1 MGLEFL
7 AGPFLNLMGKA
18 VGKVLGEGPTIEV
31 WPERFYVGVNVFMFL
46 KVHNPM
52 KHKMHV
58 LGVSV
63 QPDLFQ
69 VWKDDSV
76 DAAANAQIGIEP
88 EFILEAGESKILPLV
103 PINRRD
109 DGISETARITAW
121 WRSHRHPRRWK
132 MPVMLEL
139 THDDYDRLKRAG

>member
-1 MGLEFL
+1 
-7 AGPFLNLMGKA
+7 
-18 VGKVLGEGPTIEV
+18 
-31 WPERFYVGVNVFMFL
+31 
-46 KVHNPM
+46 M

-69 VWKDDSV
+69 VWRSDSV
-76 DAAANAQIGIEP
+76 AAAANAQIGIEP
-88 EFILEAGESKILPLV
+88 EFILEAGESKLLPLV

-121 WRSHRHPRRWK
+121 WRSHHYPRRWK